1 MKTYLAAIELSSI
14 SPKVV
19 EYAAQMATQT
29 DSKLVILHVVELAP
43 LREPGSDIVIHSMSM
58 ESPDLKGISAQ
69 LDQVAKPLRVRGL
82 NVETVV
88 RVGIPADE
96 IMKQAKAIDAM
107 MVILGSHGHHCI
119 NASLFNPSVD
129 ILRSLNLLDG
139 ISDNRVDLGLT

>member
-1 MKTYLAAIELSSI
+1 MKTYLTAIELSSI

-29 DSKLVILHVVELAP
+29 NSKLVILHVVELAP

-58 ESPDLKGISAQ
+58 ESPDLKDISAQ

-96 IMKQAKAIDAM
+96 IMKQAKAIDAI
-107 MVILGSHGHHCI
+107 MVILGSHGHGVI
-119 NASLFNPSVD
+119 LQAILGSVVTEILHHSD
-129 ILRSLNLLDG
+129 IPVTVVP
-139 ISDNRVDLGLT
+139 IHAQ

>member
-29 DSKLVILHVVELAP
+29 NSKLVILHVVELAP

-58 ESPDLKGISAQ
+58 ESPDLKDISAQ

-96 IMKQAKAIDAM
+96 IMKQAKAIDAI
-107 MVILGSHGHHCI
+107 MVILGSHGHGVI
-119 NASLFNPSVD
+119 LQAILGSVVTEVLHHSD
-129 ILRSLNLLDG
+129 IPVTVVP
-139 ISDNRVDLGLT
+139 IHAQ

>member
-58 ESPDLKGISAQ
+58 ESPDLKDIKAQ
-69 LDQVAKPLRVRGL
+69 LEQVATPLRDNGL
-82 NVETVV
+82 DVETVV

-96 IMKQAKAIDAM
+96 IMKQAKAIDAI
-107 MVILGSHGHHCI
+107 MVILGSHGHGVI
-119 NASLFNPSVD
+119 LQAILGSVVTEVLHHSD
-129 ILRSLNLLDG
+129 IPVTVVP
-139 ISDNRVDLGLT
+139 IHAQ

>member
-107 MVILGSHGHHCI
+107 MVILGSHGHGVI
-119 NASLFNPSVD
+119 LQAILGSVVTEILHHSD
-129 ILRSLNLLDG
+129 IPVTVVP
-139 ISDNRVDLGLT
+139 IHAQ

>member
-1 MKTYLAAIELSSI
+1 MFQIGLVGSSI
-14 SPKVV
+14 TLYYILSRYNAYRNY
-19 EYAAQMATQT
+19 EYCW
-29 DSKLVILHVVELAP
+29 
-43 LREPGSDIVIHSMSM
+43 MSM
-58 ESPDLKGISAQ
+58 ESPDLKDISAQ

-96 IMKQAKAIDAM
+96 IMKQAKAIDAI

-129 ILRSLNLLDG
+129 ILRSLNLMDG